1 MYDVYHEQRECRIGR
16 NDLVVISQANPYSLR
31 NSTQLRPI
39 RCYTEAYKLCFL
51 PYGISLLNDILSS
64 KPTCLNDMSRACF
77 KSFINP
83 KVKHNG
89 HFDVYH
95 TRKSQVLM
103 ARLCC
108 NNADLNENLFSIKL
122 STSDICPKCG
132 LHVETIEHYFIYCTA
147 YGTSLRHLVITHLSI
162 GLARHSL

>member
-1 MYDVYHEQRECRIGR
+1 MLSLNLFPIQTFLSQWFILFYKWLATQDDRTPFTSREVQDCFRHFSIFGLKKR
-16 NDLVVISQANPYSLR
+16 RS
-31 NSTQLRPI
+31 I
-39 RCYTEAYKLCFL
+39 RCYTEAYKSCFL

-77 KSFINP
+77 KSFTNP
-83 KVKHNG
+83 KVKHND
-89 HFDVYH
+89 HFDAYH

-103 ARLCC
+103 ARLRC

-132 LHVETIEHYFIYCTA
+132 LHVETIELS
-147 YGTSLRHLVITHLSI
+147 TS
-162 GLARHSL
+162 G